1 MLNKIIKTIE
11 HKGIAVRFSVDFDEG
26 EVSLLDKD
34 NSAKQWLFAGR
45 GLEYLNSWLNILEA
59 MQEAVKEGK
68 KLLEDR
74 KKEDGD
80 SLDKTMVSCLDIME
94 EMKDERLT
102 NDSEEDAEWRG
113 WHFYGN
119 RNPNKEVKRT
129 KKKADR

>member
-11 HKGIAVRFSVDFDEG
+11 HKGIAVRFSVDFDKG

-34 NSAKQWLFAGR
+34 NSAKKWLFAGR
-45 GLEYLNSWLNILEA
+45 GLEYLDSWLNILEA
-59 MQEAVKEGK
+59 MQEAVKEAK
-68 KLLEDR
+68 KMLEER
-74 KKEDGD
+74 EKEDAG
-80 SLDKTMVSCLDIME
+80 
-94 EMKDERLT
+94 
-102 NDSEEDAEWRG
+102 WHG

>member
-11 HKGIAVRFSVDFDEG
+11 HKGIAVRFSVDFDKG

-34 NSAKQWLFAGR
+34 NSAKKWLFAGR

-59 MQEAVKEGK
+59 MQEAVKEAK

-80 SLDKTMVSCLDIME
+80 SLEQTMVSCLGRME
-94 EMKDERLT
+94 KIKDERST
-102 NDSEEDAEWRG
+102 NDSEEDAG
-113 WHFYGN
+113 WHGW
-119 RNPNKEVKRT
+119 R
-129 KKKADR
+129 

>member
-34 NSAKQWLFAGR
+34 NSAKKWLFAGR
-45 GLEYLNSWLNILEA
+45 GLEYLDSWLNILEA
-59 MQEAVKEGK
+59 MQEAVKEAK

-80 SLDKTMVSCLDIME
+80 SLEQTMVSCFDRME
-94 EMKDERLT
+94 KMKDERSA
-102 NDSEEDAEWRG
+102 NDSEEDA
-113 WHFYGN
+113 
-119 RNPNKEVKRT
+119 
-129 KKKADR
+129 